1 MWYVP
6 GAHKE
11 LLREHREAGR
21 GGGALECDAS
31 EEDGV
36 AVPVPP
42 GSAVL
47 HVGGT
52 LHYSRGNSTDSHRRA
67 FIVNCRPKAMIE
79 LERKEGM
86 DHGLTKNVRKVR
98 NK

>member
-11 LLREHREAGR
+11 LLREHREAGK

-42 GSAVL
+42 GSAIL

-52 LHYSRGNSTDSHRRA
+52 LHHSRGNSTDFHRRA

-86 DHGLTKNVRKVR
+86 DHGLTENVRNVR